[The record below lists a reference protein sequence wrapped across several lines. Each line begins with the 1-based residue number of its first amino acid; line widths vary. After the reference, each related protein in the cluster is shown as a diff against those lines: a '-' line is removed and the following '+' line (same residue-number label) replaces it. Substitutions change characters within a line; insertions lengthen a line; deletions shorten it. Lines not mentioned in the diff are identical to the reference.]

1 MAAAV
6 KAAGA
11 GHEPLTL
18 LASAMAGVLL
28 ALAFALL
35 VCAVGTWVRCRQQVK
50 YRPTRLIPA
59 HEPTSEAI
67 GEGGRNGSAAVI
79 IRSQRNGRSS
89 HMETEDDEQYIL

>member
-11 GHEPLTL
+11 GHETLTVF
-18 LASAMAGVLL
+18 ASAMAGVLL
-28 ALAFALL
+28 ALVFALL
-35 VCAVGTWVRCRQQVK
+35 VCAVGTWMRCRRQVK

-59 HEPTSEAI
+59 HEPTSE
-67 GEGGRNGSAAVI
+67 GGRNGSVAV

>member
-11 GHEPLTL
+11 EHETLTVF
-18 LASAMAGVLL
+18 ASAMAGVLL
-28 ALAFALL
+28 ALVFALL
-35 VCAVGTWVRCRQQVK
+35 VCAVGTWVRCRRQVK

-67 GEGGRNGSAAVI
+67 GEGGRNGSVAV

-89 HMETEDDEQYIL
+89 HMATEDDEQYIL